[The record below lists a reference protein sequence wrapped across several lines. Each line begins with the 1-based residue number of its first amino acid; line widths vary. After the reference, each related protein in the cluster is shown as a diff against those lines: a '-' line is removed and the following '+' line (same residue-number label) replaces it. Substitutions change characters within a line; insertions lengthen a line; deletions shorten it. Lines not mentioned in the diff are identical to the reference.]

1 MLTHHNYASLKPAVI
16 DMGAGDQQLPLKAHS
31 INKFHSMV

>member
-1 MLTHHNYASLKPAVI
+1 MLTHHNYASLKPGVI
-16 DMGAGDQQLPLKAHS
+16 DMGAGDQQLPLKARG